1 MDDIQLH
8 NKKFELFIEKNEL
21 NQIVSSLAKKINE
34 SNLNNPLFIV
44 VLKGS
49 FLFASDLIKKINIPN
64 TEIAFIKVSS
74 YIGTNTSGNLKE
86 IFGIEK
92 DISNRNIFIIE
103 DIVDTGHTIYELV
116 KIFKNKRVK
125 NMKIITLL
133 YKPNCYKK
141 KIKIDYIGKSISNDF
156 VVGYGLDYNDLGR
169 NLSNIY
175 KLKE

>member
-1 MDDIQLH
+1 MNDIQLYD
-8 NKKFELFIEKNEL
+8 KKFEVFIKADEL
-21 NQIVSSLAKKINE
+21 KHIVSSLAKKINE
-34 SNLNNPLFIV
+34 SNLENPLFIV
-44 VLKGS
+44 VLNGS
-49 FLFASDLIKKINIPN
+49 FLFASDLIKKIEIPN
-64 TEIAFIKVSS
+64 TEISFIKISS
-74 YIGTNTSGNLKE
+74 YIGINSSGKLKK

-103 DIVDTGHTIYELV
+103 DIVDSGNTIHEVV
-116 KIFKNKRVK
+116 KILNNKNVK
-125 NMKIITLL
+125 NIKIITLL
-133 YKPNCYKK
+133 FKPDAYKK